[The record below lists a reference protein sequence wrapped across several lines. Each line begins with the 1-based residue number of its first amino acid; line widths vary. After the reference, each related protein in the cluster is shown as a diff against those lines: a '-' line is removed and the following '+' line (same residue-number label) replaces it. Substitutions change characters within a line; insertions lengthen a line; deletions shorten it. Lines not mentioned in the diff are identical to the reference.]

1 MFFNKIGF
9 KLNSASFILRA
20 YGKKNPYNELSIN
33 MSHTSDATW
42 GQTDGYATRCDIST
56 SEAQT

>member
-1 MFFNKIGF
+1 ME
-9 KLNSASFILRA
+9 
-20 YGKKNPYNELSIN
+20 KKNPYNELSIN

>member
-1 MFFNKIGF
+1 MEKKIH
-9 KLNSASFILRA
+9 I
-20 YGKKNPYNELSIN
+20 NELSIN

-42 GQTDGYATRCDIST
+42 GQTDGYATRRDIST